1 MQLRANQGNS
11 CNARKSHHKQIPT
24 LKQTI
29 QLKFPR
35 TCDKIYSL
43 KSPLQIYTGL
53 HAPTQL
59 HIALQHLHCK
69 TWTATI
75 ALHTCITLLLHT
87 YCQTKIAHNTC
98 RSAPMLLNL
107 LLLFVCLLCEICE
120 ECHVSY
126 YSTTR
131 IFHLAGELS
140 DPYQAM
146 SSQPSQKNQQLL
158 RHGPRCHMCI
168 LYPSSA
174 LFEIVFCCKQCN
186 VTGAV
191 LRSASCEEQPR
202 RSSSGSGRYLG
213 EKGRTSST
221 LAADTNSIGPEL
233 VPRWEFSL
241 SLFHLPSS
249 NFCRPQLCLQC

>member
-1 MQLRANQGNS
+1 MPANHATNKR
-11 CNARKSHHKQIPT
+11 NT
-24 LKQTI
+24 QTNNTVKI
-29 QLKFPR
+29 PR
-35 TCDKIYSL
+35 TCDKIYRL
-43 KSPLQIYTGL
+43 RSPLQIYTGL

-75 ALHTCITLLLHT
+75 ALHTCITLLLQT
-87 YCQTKIAHNTC
+87 YWRTKIAHNTC
-98 RSAPMLLNL
+98 RSTPMFLNL

-140 DPYQAM
+140 DPYQVM

-174 LFEIVFCCKQCN
+174 LFEKVFCCKQCN
-186 VTGAV
+186 VTGALPQSHCSHIAPV
-191 LRSASCEEQPR
+191 HYV
-202 RSSSGSGRYLG
+202 SGSIENG
-213 EKGRTSST
+213 K
-221 LAADTNSIGPEL
+221 
-233 VPRWEFSL
+233 
-241 SLFHLPSS
+241 
-249 NFCRPQLCLQC
+249 